1 LKRLLLVLALLSPCA
16 AAAPAWALSEPAKE
30 FMAIIKEI
38 EPMQCKKRQIR
49 RQIVMADAEQR
60 TADGRKLREEFS
72 KLDRD
77 PKTAKLERRLAE
89 LEKRITK
96 DDLPEINR
104 QHVEAFYRCE

>member
-1 LKRLLLVLALLSPCA
+1 LKRLLLALALLAPCA
-16 AAAPAWALSEPAKE
+16 AAAPAWAQSEPAKE
-30 FMAIIKEI
+30 FMAIIKQL

-60 TADGRKLREEFS
+60 AEDSRKLRADFA